1 MEWVEQVTKKFL
13 KVRNRQL
20 KEYLHYWLHG
30 SFPLDEAGILIL
42 CRAYKVHTAV
52 FFNDS
57 YWTTE
62 VDDDLHKCK
71 VFLLY
76 RGSLV
81 FEDSRRMTTSE
92 HRERTN
98 VFKKLEKYYADQRAK
113 QEREEERENR
123 DKEAV
128 EHQNS
133 VNEAA
138 HEHSEKEDGE
148 GDSES
153 SASEGEEAKEN
164 GNIMPLPQ
172 SEDEGKGTSGENK
185 DQNKEESYD
194 ASTDDEGEGTSGEN
208 SSSDSDED
216 YSSAGSSS
224 SQSET
229 NSEASDSVAAGSS
242 SDENKEQNKE
252 ESYDASTD
260 DANEAVDNKDIMPT
274 QEAVKTEKKVEN
286 IEDGFD
292 SSDEEPLSRK
302 RKRVTYDESSDS
314 GMGDVVTEKKK
325 KTVKIGIVRKPLGFK
340 KRKRGRIYCDVKR
353 CKKNYGTMRA
363 MQRHKKNNHNGDKKF
378 FCDEDLKNGKKCG
391 HSYPNE
397 QQLEQHIRGKHG
409 DGFIAYCG
417 KRFIW
422 PKQRQDH
429 QGYCSRCDKV
439 LKA

>member
-98 VFKKLEKYYADQRAK
+98 VFKKLEKYYADQKAK

-128 EHQNS
+128 EHQDS
-133 VNEAA
+133 GNEAA
-138 HEHSEKEDGE
+138 HENSDKEDGE

-153 SASEGEEAKEN
+153 SASEGEEANES

-172 SEDEGKGTSGENK
+172 SE
-185 DQNKEESYD
+185 
-194 ASTDDEGEGTSGEN
+194 DEGEGTSGEN

-224 SQSET
+224 SEYSET
-229 NSEASDSVAAGSS
+229 NSEASDSVVAGSS

-252 ESYDASTD
+252 IYDASTD

-274 QEAVKTEKKVEN
+274 QETVKTENKVDTKEQ
-286 IEDGFD
+286 GFD

-325 KTVKIGIVRKPLGFK
+325 NKE
-340 KRKRGRIYCDVKR
+340 
-353 CKKNYGTMRA
+353 A
-363 MQRHKKNNHNGDKKF
+363 
-378 FCDEDLKNGKKCG
+378 
-391 HSYPNE
+391 
-397 QQLEQHIRGKHG
+397 
-409 DGFIAYCG
+409 
-417 KRFIW
+417 
-422 PKQRQDH
+422 
-429 QGYCSRCDKV
+429 SRLYAELSSV
-439 LKA
+439 FRNLLVMYSV